1 MRRVIG
7 PAAGQL
13 QPRCASGSKL
23 YKDGVAAGATPDI
36 IAQSYFGKMY
46 AAAYAISAAEAK
58 CGDSCSTS
66 KFAST
71 LKGLGKI
78 NVPNNALA
86 GPLDFSKTNS
96 GLTSAQVW
104 QWDAA
109 SSKSVAKGQTFS
121 IVV

>member
-1 MRRVIG
+1 MHPGGFDRDAQRR
-7 PAAGQL
+7 
-13 QPRCASGSKL
+13 RH
-23 YKDGVAAGATPDI
+23 GAR
-36 IAQSYFGKMY
+36 GEV
-46 AAAYAISAAEAK
+46 AEAK